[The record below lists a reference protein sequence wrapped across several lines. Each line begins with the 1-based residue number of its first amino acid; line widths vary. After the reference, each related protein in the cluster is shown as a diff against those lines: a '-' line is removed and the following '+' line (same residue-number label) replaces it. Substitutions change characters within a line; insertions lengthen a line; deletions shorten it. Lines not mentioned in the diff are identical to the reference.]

1 MDKKLLIASQ
11 RHECKFKSLLR
22 EHSILLCINDNP
34 NDIITNL
41 TGETLTKEQES
52 ILRFGLKHN
61 LATRPKD
68 TEIIATVES
77 NQQLNQHNLLPSHFI
92 KQQKIKNSIRAFAS
106 NLLDFD
112 NKQLK
117 TDAKRTVSKYLKNYV

>member
-1 MDKKLLIASQ
+1 MITLS
-11 RHECKFKSLLR
+11 
-22 EHSILLCINDNP
+22 

-68 TEIIATVES
+68 TEIIATAES

-92 KQQKIKNSIRAFAS
+92 KPQKIKNSIRTFAS

-117 TDAKRTVSKYLKNYV
+117 TDAKRAVSKYLKNYD